1 MSTKKRFE
9 FKFLI
14 ITGILIGFFLSL
26 SSCGSGQITTGPT
39 STEKKS
45 EELPPAEEE
54 EEKEAKPS
62 WSYNPENKKD
72 PFKRPQVGMPTE
84 ECIKSVYL
92 DQLWIDGIIVGQG
105 NKNVAHILCPN
116 GDGYFIKVGDVLG
129 VNKGV
134 VKEIRTDGIIVE
146 EQFVDPIDK
155 NKIRIVDK
163 FLKME
168 TEAGPQK
175 KR

>member
-54 EEKEAKPS
+54 EEKEANPS